1 MYDQVLF
8 PTDGSETAR
17 AAFDYALDV
26 ATAHD
31 ATLRVLNVADTTQ
44 TSTTR
49 IAGDVVDVL
58 EREGTDIVDDA
69 ARLASDR
76 DLTVLTDVYQG
87 HPAETIVEYADTYDV
102 DLVVMAT
109 HGRSGLKRY
118 LLGSVTEKVVRTA
131 TTPVL
136 TVTPSEHDE
145 LTYPCREILLPT
157 DGSRCADLALSE
169 AIELAKATDAR
180 LHLLSVVETANLGI
194 DVRSTMHSDRLDD
207 RANGIIDAA
216 SERAR
221 SAGLDDV
228 VTSVESGRA
237 YREIHSYV
245 EDNDIDLVV
254 LGTRGE
260 TDFSQ
265 YALGGVSAKL
275 LRTSPVPVMLIRD
288 AETGD

>member
-1 MYDQVLF
+1 MYDQILF

-26 ATAHD
+26 AAAHD
-31 ATLRVLNVADTTQ
+31 ATIRVINVADTTQ
-44 TSTTR
+44 TSATR
-49 IAGDVVDVL
+49 ISGDVVDVL

-69 ARLASDR
+69 ARRAGDR
-76 DLTVLTDVYQG
+76 DVSVLTDVYQG
-87 HPAETIVEYADTYDV
+87 QPAETIVEYADTYDV
-102 DLVVMAT
+102 DLILMAT
-109 HGRSGLKRY
+109 HGRSGLRRY

-136 TVTPSEHDE
+136 TVTPSEQDE
-145 LTYPCREILLPT
+145 LTYPCGDLLLPT
-157 DGSRCADLALSE
+157 DGSRSAGLALTA
-169 AIELAKATDAR
+169 AIELATATDAR

-194 DVRSTMHSDRLDD
+194 DVRSSMHTDRLDD
-207 RANGIIDAA
+207 RANDILDAA

-221 SAGLDDV
+221 TAGVDDV
-228 VTSVESGRA
+228 VTAIEAGRP
-237 YREIHSYV
+237 YREIRSYV
-245 EDNDIDLVV
+245 DGNDIDLTI

-275 LRTSPVPVMLIRD
+275 LRTSPVPVMLVRD
-288 AETGD
+288 VEAGN

>member
-26 ATAHD
+26 AAAHD

-44 TSTTR
+44 TSATR
-49 IAGDVVDVL
+49 ISGDVVDVL
-58 EREGTDIVDDA
+58 EREGTEIVDEA
-69 ARLASDR
+69 AGRAEDTGV
-76 DLTVLTDVYQG
+76 TVLSDVYQG
-87 HPAETIVEYADTYDV
+87 EPAETIVEYADTFDV
-102 DLVVMAT
+102 DAILMAT

-118 LLGSVTEKVVRTA
+118 LIGSVTEKVVRTA
-131 TTPVL
+131 TSPVL
-136 TVTPSEHDE
+136 TVTPSEQDDP
-145 LTYPCREILLPT
+145 TYPSEDILLPT
-157 DGSRCADLALSE
+157 DGSKCADLALGE
-169 AIELAKATDAR
+169 AIDLANANDAR

-194 DVRSTMHSDRLDD
+194 DVRSSMHSDRLEGHAHD
-207 RANGIIDAA
+207 IVDAA

-228 VTSVESGRA
+228 VTAVENGRP
-237 YREIHSYV
+237 YREIRSYV
-245 EDNDIDLVV
+245 EENDVDLAV

-275 LRTSPVPVMLIRD
+275 LRTSPVPVLLVRD
-288 AETGD
+288 AETSD